1 MRTPE
6 IVKTRAGKLFL
17 ASWGAA
23 LLAFIAICTVG
34 VVDREVAG
42 AAAFAVLVSGA
53 VINLSIVISWWGE
66 RGCQMIARASWIVL
80 AVVSLL
86 SAQVLLGAGNK
97 DADIVM
103 AYGTAVL
110 SFPLGLLAGPIA
122 AAFKI
127 PGGMTGTA

>member
-1 MRTPE
+1 
-6 IVKTRAGKLFL
+6 
-17 ASWGAA
+17 
-23 LLAFIAICTVG
+23 
-34 VVDREVAG
+34 
-42 AAAFAVLVSGA
+42 
-53 VINLSIVISWWGE
+53 
-66 RGCQMIARASWIVL
+66 MIARASWIVL

-127 PGGMTGTA
+127 PGGMTGTALLWAIGIAIGYMQWFVLLPSLIRAIRQDRQTGGTAKQDAAPPR